1 MLPNVVTSHS
11 THAGGSGGTSETPS
25 QLSRI
30 SGKTRLRVNG
40 GAAACT
46 PGRTPGRCERSECVL
61 LPAPVLSGGRRC
73 WAVFCLPRT
82 LAKNVPELPILT
94 TSQLDYCFARP
105 ENVPQ
110 VPVIQAR
117 FLPKPAEVPVPA
129 RGGTVRNSVSLLFR
143 LSSGLYQPRKDNV
156 DTFRPQDNQYLPR
169 ADIQLFCLPSLL
181 YECHISLKSPPS
193 AP

>member
-1 MLPNVVTSHS
+1 
-11 THAGGSGGTSETPS
+11 
-25 QLSRI
+25 
-30 SGKTRLRVNG
+30 VNG

-61 LPAPVLSGGRRC
+61 LPAPVLTGPAPVLSGE
-73 WAVFCLPRT
+73 AVLGSFCLSRT
-82 LAKNVPELPILT
+82 LTKNAPELPILT
-94 TSQLDYCFARP
+94 TTQLVYCFACP

-143 LSSGLYQPRKDNV
+143 LSSGLYLPRKGKV
-156 DTFRPQDNQYLPR
+156 DTCRPWDNQFLPR
-169 ADIQLFCLPSLL
+169 ADIQLSCLPSLL
-181 YECHISLKSPPS
+181 YEYYIALKSPQS